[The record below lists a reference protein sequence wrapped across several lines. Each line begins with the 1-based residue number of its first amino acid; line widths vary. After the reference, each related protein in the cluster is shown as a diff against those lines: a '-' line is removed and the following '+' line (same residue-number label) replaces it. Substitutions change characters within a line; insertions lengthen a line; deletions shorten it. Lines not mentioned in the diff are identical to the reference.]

1 MSCFFVVIRTAV
13 VAAALGFIATPVCL
27 AQEQTQCI
35 AACFDT
41 QPNQC
46 IAPPQQAASAP
57 QPSSAP
63 TATQC
68 PQQPP
73 TDTVKRQDAIQSAQ
87 YNIGAAEL
95 ATAAPFCVYAAAP
108 PAQATCAVILGGA
121 SGIYWLIS
129 AYYGYE
135 AVVDPPDFNYTIIP
149 VPVQGPFLPVV
160 SALPP
165 KTAAA
170 MNALLAN
177 ETTMLG
183 LLQAMYMATN
193 RASTAEA
200 AGDVIWPQRQRQA
213 HAAFQVSLGDLLQ
226 KEVKRRQALV
236 EAFHAEGLSPAPVSP
251 KQFKAFQSSIAG
263 GWSPEQRAQLANSG
277 ADETAI
283 ETARQLALVLD
294 PRKVVGQ
301 FPDFLVTPDSLT
313 QLRTSSS
320 VFKGIRIEI
329 GGPTHRVSPRE
340 RRVLNV
346 EVISTPTFDVSTI
359 DPLSVR
365 FGPNAASETFAAS
378 FEHANKEGLL
388 ELVFHFRSNETGITC
403 GDMAAVM
410 TGKLLNGD
418 RFVGRGAVRTVD
430 CNDDDDGDHH
440 HGTHRNGG
448 HQRWILDDE

>member
-1 MSCFFVVIRTAV
+1 MEQIMSCFFVVIRTAV

-63 TATQC
+63 TPTQC

-108 PAQATCAVILGGA
+108 PAQATCAVILGSA

-193 RASTAEA
+193 RASTA
-200 AGDVIWPQRQRQA
+200 
-213 HAAFQVSLGDLLQ
+213 
-226 KEVKRRQALV
+226 
-236 EAFHAEGLSPAPVSP
+236 
-251 KQFKAFQSSIAG
+251 
-263 GWSPEQRAQLANSG
+263 
-277 ADETAI
+277 
-283 ETARQLALVLD
+283 
-294 PRKVVGQ
+294 
-301 FPDFLVTPDSLT
+301 
-313 QLRTSSS
+313 
-320 VFKGIRIEI
+320 
-329 GGPTHRVSPRE
+329 
-340 RRVLNV
+340 
-346 EVISTPTFDVSTI
+346 
-359 DPLSVR
+359 
-365 FGPNAASETFAAS
+365 
-378 FEHANKEGLL
+378 
-388 ELVFHFRSNETGITC
+388 
-403 GDMAAVM
+403 
-410 TGKLLNGD
+410 
-418 RFVGRGAVRTVD
+418 
-430 CNDDDDGDHH
+430 
-440 HGTHRNGG
+440 
-448 HQRWILDDE
+448 